1 MDEEVCGQLKR
12 EKDIINAVTTRRSQ
26 SSSSSSSASPP
37 VDPMVML
44 KTVTDRIKRALD
56 DDSLFDTRAVQSL
69 AKGLE
74 VDTSNSQIAN
84 TRRTLIKII
93 TELNKDAV
101 TKEFDLTPYDG
112 KFESTAFIFWCIT
125 TRRANNAAQAQLDV
139 EAQVNPMAPFAD
151 EAENQID
158 QDLMQLERGMLY
170 VSSTEILLEFLSTD
184 VSR

>member
-12 EKDIINAVTTRRSQ
+12 EKDLINAVMATRSQ

-44 KTVTDRIKRALD
+44 KTVTDRIKHALD
-56 DDSLFDTRAVQSL
+56 DDSLSDTRAVQSL

-74 VDTSNSQIAN
+74 VDTSNSQIAH

-93 TELNKDAV
+93 TELSKEAE
-101 TKEFDLTPYDG
+101 TKQFDLTLYDG
-112 KFESTAFIFWCIT
+112 KFESLAFIFWCIT

-151 EAENQID
+151 EAENLID
-158 QDLMQLERGMLY
+158 QDLIQLEQGMLY
-170 VSSTEILLEFLSTD
+170 VSSTEILLDF
-184 VSR
+184 